1 MNATSFRMQRLFAA
15 GSGRC
20 LTVAADHGFNGR
32 PDLLTG
38 LEDMAAVVDRLVA
51 LGPDALLLTPGQAPL
66 LQRHP
71 GRDKPALILR
81 VDATNIHGGRTDDDT
96 FTSLVADPIGQAVR
110 LDAAA
115 VVANLYDAEGHEHM
129 RRDSIAAV
137 TQLKAAGEPMG
148 MPVIVEP
155 FVYRV
160 DGAGEWEAVADA
172 EANTILMRQAA
183 ELGADVIKADATDR
197 PDDFGDV
204 LTATGVPVLV
214 RGGGRIDEDELFR
227 RTHTVLR
234 QGARGLVYGRNII
247 QHPHPGSI
255 LDALRALVHD
265 NASAEDAGRI
275 FHDS

>member
-1 MNATSFRMQRLFAA
+1 MNATNFRMQRLFAA

-81 VDATNIHGGRTDDDT
+81 VDATNIHGGRADDDT
-96 FTSLVADPIGQAVR
+96 FTSLVADPIGHAVR

-137 TQLKAAGEPMG
+137 TQLKAAGEPVG

-155 FVYRV
+155 FVYRA
-160 DGAGEWEAVADA
+160 DGAGEWVAVADA
-172 EANTILMRQAA
+172 EANMILMRQAA

-204 LTATGVPVLV
+204 LTATGVPVFV
-214 RGGGRIDEDELFR
+214 RGGGRIGEDELFR